1 MGGGR
6 QMLKTN
12 TTGTKYDPIDTWAGH
27 RQDGKDLIE
36 EWKRDKSSRGLAF
49 SVVQNNEELSRVN
62 VDKVDYLL
70 GIFANGHI
78 SMDWNREKGPKGQP
92 SLEDMTVT
100 ALKILQKSKDGY
112 LLVVYLHFT
121 KKKKSCINWI
131 YQVIIFRSREDLL
144 IMLIIVVTLLKHY

>member
-12 TTGTKYDPIDTWAGH
+12 ATGTEYDPIDEWAGH

-49 SVVQNNEELSRVN
+49 TVVQNNEELSRVN
-62 VDKVDYLL
+62 IDKIDYLL

-78 SMDWNREKGPKGQP
+78 SMDWNRKKGPKGQP

-100 ALKILQKSKDGY
+100 ALKILQKSKYGY
-112 LLVVYLHFT
+112 LLVVWSSFY
-121 KKKKSCINWI
+121 
-131 YQVIIFRSREDLL
+131 
-144 IMLIIVVTLLKHY
+144 